1 MDLRRDIPAAGLRRL
16 NGVLEWRG
24 APEGI
29 PAKER
34 IERLTEIARALHDV
48 YCDGCREQIEA
59 INAGHDLVSRSL
71 PKLLRSNSPNEL
83 AQEESE
89 ILGALMD
96 AASQHIKVWSD
107 FKAKIESYCSDEDG
121 VG

>member
-1 MDLRRDIPAAGLRRL
+1 MDLRRDVPAAGLRRL

-24 APEGI
+24 APEGV

-34 IERLTEIARALHDV
+34 VERLREIAKDLHNV
-48 YCDGCREQIEA
+48 YCNGCRDQIEA

-71 PKLLRSNSPNEL
+71 PKLLRSNSPAQL

-89 ILGALMD
+89 IFRALID
-96 AASQHIKVWSD
+96 AATEHIKAWSK
-107 FKAKIESYCSDEDG
+107 FKSKIEDYRRHG
-121 VG
+121 VD